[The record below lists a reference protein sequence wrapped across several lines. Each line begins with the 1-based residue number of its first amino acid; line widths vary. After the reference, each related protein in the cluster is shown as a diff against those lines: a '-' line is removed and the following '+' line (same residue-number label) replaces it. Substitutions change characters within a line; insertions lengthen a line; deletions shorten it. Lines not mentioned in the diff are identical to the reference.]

1 MLVAIVGAILLLLCL
16 AVVVAVAKDTGPSPE
31 DVAVSYE
38 HAWDR
43 LDFDALWT
51 LSAAE
56 LRDGLDRKP
65 FAAAKRAAYADKQEL
80 RGLATGVTVE
90 ESIARRDN
98 AIVTTSVQ
106 LRDGSVVHNSVQL
119 VRRSSKWQ
127 VVAYA
132 MVPAG

>member
-1 MLVAIVGAILLLLCL
+1 MLVAIVGAVLLALCL
-16 AVVVAVAKDTGPSPE
+16 AVVIAVAKDKGPQPD

-51 LSAAE
+51 LSGAE
-56 LRDGLDRKP
+56 LRDGLDRKQ
-65 FAAAKRAAYADKQEL
+65 FNAAKHAAYAERREL
-80 RGLATGVTVE
+80 RGLAANIVVDD
-90 ESIARRDN
+90 SIVRRDN
-98 AIVTTSVQ
+98 AVVTTRVE
-106 LRDGSVVHNSVQL
+106 LRDGSVVHNAVQL
-119 VRRSSKWQ
+119 VRRNSRWQ